1 MGAAKVIAS
10 VPLEVGG
17 RAPARDLLCQAGYEL
32 IELAGPRPEVPEE
45 VRTRYVGVAAIL
57 AGMEHLNGATLAAAS
72 ELRVIARSGVGFDTV
87 DVPWCTAHGI
97 VVTNTPGALSDA
109 VAEETMALM
118 LALTRHLVTGNQS
131 VKAGGYDV
139 PYGDDLGTLV
149 LGVIGGGHIGS
160 EVIQRAV
167 AFGMRVLCCDPW
179 VPAAR
184 LQALGAQPASLAE
197 LLPQADIVTLHVPLT
212 PETRQLV
219 NADFLVQMKPG
230 SRLLNTARGGLVDE
244 AALIE
249 ALNRGHLASAGLD
262 CQASEPP
269 TGQSLEL
276 VRLPQVVAMPHAGSK
291 TRATRQR
298 MALWAARSI
307 DDVLQGR
314 TPEHVVNPQ
323 VLPQLH
329 LNPR

>member
-1 MGAAKVIAS
+1 MGAARVIAS
-10 VPLEVGG
+10 VPLAVGG
-17 RAPARDLLCQAGYEL
+17 QAPARDLLRQAGYDL
-32 IELAGPRPEVPEE
+32 IELAGSRPDVPEE
-45 VRTRYVGVAAIL
+45 VRTRYLGVAAIL
-57 AGMEHLNGATLAAAS
+57 AGMEPLNGTTLAAAS
-72 ELRVIARSGVGFDTV
+72 DLRVIARSGVGFDTV
-87 DVPWCTAHGI
+87 DVAWCTAHGI

-160 EVIQRAV
+160 EVIRRAL
-167 AFGMRVLCCDPW
+167 AFGMRVLCCDPG

-184 LQALGAQPASLAE
+184 LHALGAQSASLAE
-197 LLPQADIVTLHVPLT
+197 LLPQADIVTLHLPLT
-212 PETRQLV
+212 PQTRQLV
-219 NADFLVQMKPG
+219 NADFLAQMKPG

-249 ALNRGHLASAGLD
+249 ALNRGHLAGAGLD

-269 TGQSLEL
+269 TGRSLDL

-291 TRATRQR
+291 TTATRQR

-323 VLPQLH
+323 VLPSLR
-329 LNPR
+329 LARR